1 MMNNY
6 FHNINYVG
14 SSSKEIL
21 EEDGVEVFKMLWF
34 KLVDKNFTA
43 EFAEKMATNCVLKGQ
58 PIWLADGDV
67 ELSINFHS
75 DS

>member
-1 MMNNY
+1 MNNY
-6 FHNINYVG
+6 FYNRNYVG

-21 EEDGVEVFKMLWF
+21 EEDGVEFFKMLCF
-34 KLVDKNFTA
+34 KLCEENLTA
-43 EFAEKMATNCVLKGQ
+43 VFAEKIASSCVLKGQ
-58 PIWLADGDV
+58 PIWLSDGDV

>member
-1 MMNNY
+1 MNNY
-6 FHNINYVG
+6 FYNRNYVG

-34 KLVDKNFTA
+34 KLCEENLTA
-43 EFAEKMATNCVLKGQ
+43 DLAEKIASSCVLKGQ
-58 PIWLADGDV
+58 PIWLSDEDV